1 MKSAVFTALLV
12 GFTLA
17 QAVTAQSFPAV
28 QVQDEQVRYA
38 ITAGTSRG
46 INAQLRDYAK
56 SATLPE
62 HGHTRSHLEL
72 TSALDAKSDRCTL
85 ATLTVTVHVSTALPE
100 WKPPLGVTAA
110 VEREWRDAFAQL
122 QRHEAGHRANALA
135 GARKLREN
143 LLDLAPEK
151 TCMRM
156 QVTLSQQVEKY
167 QAQTTS
173 QDNQYDV
180 RTQHGLRDDPWLE
193 HPPRNDAFRLAADT
207 PATEPLARRRGH
219 RSQLDKLYSSFGQ

>member
-1 MKSAVFTALLV
+1 MKFAALAVLLASLALGQV
-12 GFTLA
+12 A
-17 QAVTAQSFPAV
+17 AAQSFPAV
-28 QVQDEQVRYA
+28 QVHDEQVRYA

-46 INAQLRDYAK
+46 IAAQLRDYAK
-56 SATLPE
+56 TAALPE

-72 TSALDAKSDRCTL
+72 TSALDSKSDHCGL
-85 ATLTVTVHVSTALPE
+85 ASLTVSVQVSTTLPE
-100 WKPPLGVTAA
+100 WKPPLGVSAA

-143 LLDLAPEK
+143 LLALPAEK

-167 QAQTTS
+167 QAQTSS
-173 QDNQYDV
+173 QDNQYDL
-180 RTQHGLRDDPWLE
+180 RTQHGLRDDPWLD
-193 HPPRNDAFRLAADT
+193 HPPRNDLTRLAADL
-207 PATEPLARRRGH
+207 PVTEPLARRRGH
-219 RSQLDKLYSSFGQ
+219 RSQLDGSYSSFGQ